1 LSGLGYEELRRD
13 LQGTKVMMQ
22 VVTVKDE
29 K

>member
-1 LSGLGYEELRRD
+1 LFGLGCEELRRD